1 MIQSLS
7 IDKLDALHRIMCA
20 MLNEAA
26 SANWPELAR
35 LDNERR
41 VLLEYS
47 EVQTATKVDVTA
59 EQPEAVNNTP
69 DETKVAQE
77 HDRDPAYETLCKKLK
92 SLDKQINE
100 TVENARELL
109 VNETRDH
116 RAQVTAKKGYDQANS
131 IQYATYS

>member
-7 IDKLDALHRIMCA
+7 IDKLDALHRIMRA

-47 EVQTATKVDVTA
+47 ELQTATKVDVTA

-77 HDRDPAYETLCKKLK
+77 HDRDPVYETLCKKLK